1 MAASEPRWRHLALL
15 ISILLLFTV
24 APFVVTHRHGVIIQN
39 VLSTAVLVAGSYAL
53 SERRQVFFIAI
64 VLSALSLVGTA
75 LVIAFPEK
83 WAFLLSHV
91 VILALIGFFC
101 VTILSY
107 VLRRGRVTSDRIFAA
122 ICVYMLMGY
131 GWSFVYSIV
140 VELEPDA
147 FAATTEIGFH
157 DFVARLLQL
166 RYFSFM
172 TLTTVG
178 YGDIVPHSA
187 LARTLTVLEA
197 VMGQFYLVVL
207 VGRLVGLHIVHETA
221 ERLR

>member
-15 ISILLLFTV
+15 ISILLLFTA

-39 VLSTAVLVAGSYAL
+39 VISTAVLVAASYAL
-53 SERRQVFFIAI
+53 SERKRVFLIAI
-64 VLSALSLVGTA
+64 LLSALSVAGTA
-75 LVIAFPEK
+75 LVIAFPET
-83 WAFLLSHV
+83 WALLISHSI
-91 VILALIGFFC
+91 ILVLIGFFC

-107 VLRRGRVTSDRIFAA
+107 VLRRGRVNSDRIFAA

-131 GWSFVYSIV
+131 GWSFVYSIL
-140 VELEPDA
+140 VELQPQA
-147 FAATTEIGFH
+147 FVATTEVGLH

-166 RYFSFM
+166 RYFSFT

-221 ERLR
+221 QRSP

>member
-15 ISILLLFTV
+15 ISILLLFTA
-24 APFVVTHRHGVIIQN
+24 APLVVTHRHGVIIQN
-39 VLSTAVLVAGSYAL
+39 VISTAVLVAGSYAL
-53 SERRQVFFIAI
+53 SERKRVFLIALL
-64 VLSALSLVGTA
+64 LSGLSVAGTA
-75 LVIAFPEK
+75 LIIAFPET
-83 WAFLLSHV
+83 WALLIEHSI
-91 VILALIGFFC
+91 ILVLIGFFC
-101 VTILSY
+101 VSILSY
-107 VLRRGRVTSDRIFAA
+107 VLRRGRVNSDKIFAA

-131 GWSFVYSIV
+131 GWSFVYSIL
-140 VELEPDA
+140 VELQPNA
-147 FAATTEIGFH
+147 FMATTEVGLH

-172 TLTTVG
+172 TMTTVG

-187 LARTLTVLEA
+187 LARTLSVLEA

-221 ERLR
+221 ERSP

>member
-24 APFVVTHRHGVIIQN
+24 APFVVTHRHGVIIMN
-39 VLSTAVLVAGSYAL
+39 VISTAVLIAGSYAL
-53 SERRQVFFIAI
+53 SERKQLFLIAI
-64 VLSALSLVGTA
+64 ILSVLSIVGTTL
-75 LVIAFPEK
+75 LVAFPRK
-83 WAFLLSHV
+83 WAFLISHSI
-91 VILALIGFFC
+91 ILVLIGFFC

-107 VLRRGRVTSDRIFAA
+107 VLRRGHVNSDRIFAA

-140 VELEPDA
+140 MEVEPHA
-147 FAATTEIGFH
+147 FVATTEVGFH
-157 DFVARLLQL
+157 DFVGRLLQL

-178 YGDIVPHSA
+178 YGDIVPHSP
-187 LARTLTVLEA
+187 LARTLAALEA

-221 ERLR
+221 ERSQ

>member
-15 ISILLLFTV
+15 ISILLLFTA

-53 SERRQVFFIAI
+53 SERKRVFLIAI
-64 VLSALSLVGTA
+64 LLSALSVVGTA
-75 LVIAFPEK
+75 LVIAFPET
-83 WAFLLSHV
+83 WALLISHSL
-91 VILALIGFFC
+91 ILVLIGFFC
-101 VTILSY
+101 VTILRY
-107 VLRRGRVTSDRIFAA
+107 VLRRGRVNSDKIFAA

-131 GWSFVYSIV
+131 GWSFVYSML
-140 VELEPDA
+140 VEFEPHA
-147 FAATTEIGFH
+147 FVAATEVGLH

-166 RYFSFM
+166 RYFSFT

-207 VGRLVGLHIVHETA
+207 VGRLVGLHIVHGTA
-221 ERLR
+221 ERSP

>member
-1 MAASEPRWRHLALL
+1 MASQPRWRHLTLL
-15 ISILLLFTV
+15 VLILLLFTA
-24 APFVVTHRHGVIIQN
+24 APFVVAHQHGIIVMNVI
-39 VLSTAVLVAGSYAL
+39 STGVLVAGSYAL
-53 SERRQVFFIAI
+53 SERRHVFIVAI
-64 VLSALSLVGTA
+64 VLSALSVIGTSLLV
-75 LVIAFPEK
+75 AFPET
-83 WAFLLSHV
+83 WALLVSHV
-91 VILALIGFFC
+91 LILLVLGFFC

-107 VLRRGRVTSDRIFAA
+107 VLRRGRVSFDKIFAA

-131 GWSFVYSIV
+131 GWSFVYSIL
-140 VELEPDA
+140 VELEPNA
-147 FAATTEIGFH
+147 LAATSEIGLH
-157 DFVARLLQL
+157 DFVGRLLQL
-166 RYFSFM
+166 RYFSFT

-221 ERLR
+221 ASR

>member
-24 APFVVTHRHGVIIQN
+24 APFVVSHKDGVII
-39 VLSTAVLVAGSYAL
+39 LDLISTAVLVAGSYAL
-53 SERRQVFFIAI
+53 SERKHVFLIAI
-64 VLSALSLVGTA
+64 LLSALSVAGTA
-75 LVIAFPEK
+75 LAVAFRKK
-83 WAFLLSHV
+83 WALLISHAI
-91 VILALIGFFC
+91 ILVLIGFFC
-101 VTILSY
+101 VTILAY
-107 VLRRGRVTSDRIFAA
+107 VLRRGRVNSDKIFAA

-131 GWSFVYSIV
+131 GWSFVYSIL
-140 VELEPDA
+140 VELQPHA
-147 FAATTEIGFH
+147 FVAPTDVGVH

-172 TLTTVG
+172 TMTTVG
-178 YGDIVPHSA
+178 YGDIVPHSP
-187 LARTLTVLEA
+187 LARTLAALEA

-221 ERLR
+221 HRSP

>member
-15 ISILLLFTV
+15 ISILLLFSV
-24 APFVVTHRHGVIIQN
+24 AAVVVNNKDGVII
-39 VLSTAVLVAGSYAL
+39 LDLISTAVLVAGSYAL
-53 SERRQVFFIAI
+53 SERKHVFLIAI
-64 VLSALSLVGTA
+64 LLSALSVVGTA
-75 LVIAFPEK
+75 LAVAFPKK
-83 WAFLLSHV
+83 WALLISHAI
-91 VILALIGFFC
+91 ILVLIGFFC
-101 VTILSY
+101 VTILAY
-107 VLRRGRVTSDRIFAA
+107 VLRRGRVNSDKIFAA

-131 GWSFVYSIV
+131 GWSFVYSIL
-140 VELEPDA
+140 VELEPHA
-147 FAATTEIGFH
+147 FVATTEVGLH

-178 YGDIVPHSA
+178 YGDIVPHSP
-187 LARTLTVLEA
+187 LARTLTALEA

-221 ERLR
+221 ERSP